1 MSDFGGLA
9 APPAVTYPTAYA
21 PPGAPLAGTD
31 LDPTLRDLDRHCREL
46 SAGMREA
53 GAAVDRDPDAIA
65 GLLHLPAVGF
75 QAQGSL
81 PPEYRDTGAHPAGPV
96 RASASSLGWAV
107 TAERLAYGD
116 AGVLLACPGP
126 SLSGLAVEALADD
139 AQRTAYYE
147 RVTSAP
153 TWTFFGLTEPRKG
166 SAAMELETTLTPGGG
181 DGELVL
187 DGEKRYVGTAARAQT
202 GVVFCR
208 RAPGPWGIE
217 AVLLDTAQPGFEAEL
232 LPMVGLRGARISH
245 IRLTGLRVRPEQVLG
260 RHRPPSRRGLY
271 GALHVLY
278 RGRPGIAGMAL
289 GVTQAVCDYTAA
301 QRPAMPASAR
311 ARLDGVLDRAAA
323 LRRLVHTVAGEIDR
337 GVVDVPRIGAVK
349 SRAAALA
356 EETTLLA
363 AELLGPASLIEHP
376 WLEKAYRDVRA
387 FEYMEGTGAVHRLSV
402 FHGLVKGDLLGGG
415 AVPAGPYAPPAG
427 VPAGAGGRSPG

>member
-1 MSDFGGLA
+1 MSDTGGLA

-21 PPGAPLAGTD
+21 PPAAPLAGTD
-31 LDPTLRDLDRHCREL
+31 LDPPLRALDRHCREL
-46 SAGMREA
+46 SEGMREA
-53 GAAVDRDPDAIA
+53 GATVDRDPDAIA

-96 RASASSLGWAV
+96 QASASSLGWAV

-166 SAAMELETTLTPGGG
+166 SAAMELETSLAPDD
-181 DGELVL
+181 DGTLVL
-187 DGEKRYVGTAARAQT
+187 NGEKRYVGTAARAQT

-217 AVLLDTAQPGFEAEL
+217 AVLLDTAQQGFEAEL

-245 IRLTGLRVRPEQVLG
+245 IRLTDLRVRPEQVLG

-301 QRPAMPASAR
+301 HRPAMPASAR
-311 ARLDGVLDRAAA
+311 GRLDGVLDRAAA
-323 LRRLVHTVAGEIDR
+323 LRRLVHTVAGEIDH

-402 FHGLVKGDLLGGG
+402 FHGLVKGDLLGSGP
-415 AVPAGPYAPPAG
+415 VPEPYVTPAG
-427 VPAGAGGRSPG
+427 VSARAGGRSAG